1 VAPEGKAAFDTST
14 GVANNGDPMLRTPR
28 MPVLALLLAL
38 VVGPGATAAESRGTA
53 PADVPQLGYLLGPS
67 QALELPRVDADLAP
81 VAPVVRVEA
90 RWEAVETVEG
100 AYDWTGLAP
109 VVDALERAGYRTVLA
124 LTDTHPRYLPDGGPP
139 SPFAG
144 DSLEA
149 WLGFVRGAARTFAGR
164 VDVFELGRGPV
175 SADDGEAD
183 VAALVLKQ
191 ATLAVRAELGARG
204 AEARIAQGAL
214 DPDAL
219 EAQRALWERDLAAY
233 IDILP
238 VWVEAPRD
246 LEQHAASV
254 RTVFEDSVAHPPAPT
269 IWAYVRGGA
278 EWEATGL
285 AVAALGSG
293 ASAALFRPG
302 PGGLADAQRR
312 WTTGFQRTL
321 AEGYAPAALGRLR
334 LEDDSDP
341 AAVGS
346 RVFGRFFKEADFTTL
361 IVFHAPP
368 QGESSSTTRLIVD
381 TSMVRDVRVLDPLTG
396 KTRRVRNTAA
406 AELPGRN
413 LHVGS
418 ASAPQAALFQRQV
431 ATPGLELGPE
441 DVEVESERGLTA
453 EEIIGRFQL
462 LQRDQDDRLER
473 WTATGRIDFHFKL
486 AQGGS
491 TVDVSID
498 SNYFWE
504 RDAQLE
510 WEQVAYYI
518 NGNKVR
524 WKNIPELP
532 LIQPEKVITLPLDLT
547 LDKSYAYRRAGDDR
561 IDGRETYVIA
571 FEPVAAD
578 PTRSLYRGRIW
589 IDKES
594 FARLKATV
602 VQNNLSTPV
611 LSNEEIDRFALHQG
625 PDGKPYWMFSSID
638 GQQVWNAAGR
648 TFVVEREI
656 TFSEFEINPPRDSFD
671 QRRSAA
677 YASNNQMLRDTD
689 EGFRYLERQP
699 DGQRTVK
706 QGQDTS
712 QLFAAGGAFKD
723 GSQDNVVPL
732 AGVNYFNY
740 NLWDKDI
747 QFNVLF
753 AGVLAFVTAS
763 KPSLGGSRVD
773 FTVDATLNALKL
785 EDQVFE
791 GTTEV
796 EEELVEDRGQSVA
809 FRLGVPAGQ
818 FVKFNFVGGVGF
830 RQYFDSDDG
839 VVAIDDYNAA
849 NPEVL
854 EFVLPEDHTQLS
866 GSIEVEFNRRGYNFT
881 GQLFRAHRSDWEAWG
896 LRDTNTSM
904 FGNIVNG
911 VFVPTGGEP
920 VQDGFTQW
928 RVGAVK
934 EWYLPKFQ
942 KIRAG
947 VDYLNGSDL
956 DRFSRYEFSF
966 FGDDR
971 LNGFSG
977 TGVRFDEGII
987 GRLGYAFN
995 LFEVIR
1001 LDAAVESARVE
1012 QDGSGVGE
1020 QSFSGIGL
1028 SGNFVGPWKTVIN
1041 INYGYALSSDIPDLE
1056 GEQEF
1061 LLLVLKLF

>member
-1 VAPEGKAAFDTST
+1 
-14 GVANNGDPMLRTPR
+14 
-28 MPVLALLLAL
+28 MPALALLLAS
-38 VVGPGATAAESRGTA
+38 VAGPGAIAAGSA
-53 PADVPQLGYLLGPS
+53 ASDPAEIPRLGYLLDPL
-67 QALELPRVDADLAP
+67 QVTELPRVDDDLTP
-81 VAPVVRVEA
+81 VAPVVRIEA
-90 RWEAVETVEG
+90 RWETVEPVEG
-100 AYDWTGLAP
+100 AYDWTALAP
-109 VVDALERAGYRTVLA
+109 VVDALERAGYRIVLA
-124 LTDTHPRYLPDGGPP
+124 LTDSHPRYLPDGGAP

-149 WLGFVRGAARTFAGR
+149 WLGFVRGAARTFGGR

-175 SADDGEAD
+175 SADDEGAD
-183 VAALVLKQ
+183 IAALVLKQ

-219 EAQRALWERDLAAY
+219 EAQRAWWRRDLAAY

-238 VWVEAPRD
+238 VWVEAPGD
-246 LEQHAASV
+246 LQDHASRV
-254 RTVFEDSVAHPPAPT
+254 RAVFEASLAHPPAPT
-269 IWAYVRGGA
+269 IWAYVRGGSG
-278 EWEATGL
+278 WEASGL
-285 AVAALGSG
+285 AVAALTSG
-293 ASAALFRPG
+293 ASTALFRLEADRLG
-302 PGGLADAQRR
+302 DEQRSWTSGL
-312 WTTGFQRTL
+312 QRTL
-321 AEGYAPAALGRLR
+321 AEGYGPAALGRLS
-334 LEDDSDP
+334 LDHDDGPPP
-341 AAVGS
+341 AGS
-346 RVFGRFFKEADFTTL
+346 GVFGRFFNQEDFTTL
-361 IVFHAPP
+361 IVFHAPGAVGQTP
-368 QGESSSTTRLIVD
+368 ARLVVD
-381 TSMVRDVRVLDPLTG
+381 TSMVRDVRVLDLLTG
-396 KTRRVRNTAA
+396 KTRRVRNTPATV
-406 AELPGRN
+406 ERGRD

-418 ASAPQAALFQRQV
+418 APVPRAVLFQRQV

-453 EEIIGRFQL
+453 EEIVARFQL

-504 RDAQLE
+504 RGAQLE

-561 IDGRETYVIA
+561 IDGREVYVIA

-594 FARLKATV
+594 FARRKATV
-602 VQNNLSTPV
+602 VQNNLSAPV
-611 LSNEEIDRFALHQG
+611 LSNEEIDRFAVHEG
-625 PDGKPYWMFSSID
+625 PDGKSYWMFSSID
-638 GQQVWNAAGR
+638 GQQVWNAVGR

-656 TFSEFEINPPRDSFD
+656 TFTDFEINPPRDSFEE
-671 QRRSAA
+671 RRSAA

-699 DGQRTVK
+699 DGERTVK

-723 GSQDNVVPL
+723 GSQDNVIPL

-753 AGVLAFVTAS
+753 AGVFAFVTAS

-791 GTTEV
+791 GDTEV
-796 EEELVEDRGQSVA
+796 EEEQIEERGQSVA

-830 RQYFDSDDG
+830 RQSFDSDDG
-839 VVAIDDYNAA
+839 EDALEDYNAA
-849 NPEVL
+849 NPEQL

-866 GSIEVEFNRRGYNFT
+866 GSIEVEFNRRGYNLS
-881 GQLFRAHRSDWEAWG
+881 GQVLRAHRSDWESWG

-904 FGNIVNG
+904 FGNIVDG
-911 VFVPTGGEP
+911 AFVPTGGEP

-928 RVGAVK
+928 RLGAVK

-947 VDYLNGSDL
+947 IDYLNGSDL

-977 TGVRFDEGII
+977 TGVRFDEGIV
-987 GRLGYAFN
+987 GRVGYAFN

-1001 LDAAVESARVE
+1001 LDAALESARVE
-1012 QDGSGVGE
+1012 QDATDVGE